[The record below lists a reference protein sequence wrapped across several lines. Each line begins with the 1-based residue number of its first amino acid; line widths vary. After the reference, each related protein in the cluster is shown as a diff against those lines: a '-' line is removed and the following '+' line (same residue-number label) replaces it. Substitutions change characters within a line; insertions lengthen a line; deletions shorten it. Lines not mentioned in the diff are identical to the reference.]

1 MEEYA
6 YNVAVVFCYLV
17 KEGKVLL
24 IRREKPPAYLQYTV
38 VGGKKEAGEDLYD
51 ACRREVLEETGLNVQ
66 DLRLRGVA
74 SQFLEGLNFE
84 VTSYYFLSDSF
95 TGDAAG
101 SAEGSVE
108 WCDIELSMQKE
119 GISEY
124 YVRVTPYVMDDRGVF
139 LASVRSDREG
149 RIQSFDVRR

>member
-1 MEEYA
+1 M
-6 YNVAVVFCYLV
+6 
-17 KEGKVLL
+17 
-24 IRREKPPAYLQYTV
+24 
-38 VGGKKEAGEDLYD
+38 GGKKEAGEDLYD
-51 ACRREVLEETGLNVQ
+51 ACRREVFEETGLTVK

-74 SQFLEGLNFE
+74 SQFLEGLGFE

-95 TGDAAG
+95 TGEAVG

-108 WCDIELSMQKE
+108 WCDIDLSMQKE

-124 YVRVTPYVMDDRGVF
+124 YVRVTPYVLDTGAVF
-139 LASVRSDREG
+139 LASVRSDKEG